1 MESRGAKA
9 KKNTTSL
16 LDPPRKVD
24 TIYYKTASRAL
35 FVKYFLKIAS
45 TPLEKLLHKR
55 SWSQSPFRV
64 GALTNLS

>member
-35 FVKYFLKIAS
+35 FVKYFLKNSFNSFREAA
-45 TPLEKLLHKR
+45 TQEELEPE
-55 SWSQSPFRV
+55 PF
-64 GALTNLS
+64 